1 MTEYY
6 QTTKHR
12 VVNVLVK
19 WAMSL
24 ICRVN
29 AEQLQKVP
37 TRGPMIVI
45 TNHINFL
52 DAPILYV
59 HTQPRP
65 MRGFAKIE
73 TWDST
78 FLGFLFSLWNS
89 IPVRRGKAD
98 MKAVRQGVAALKEG
112 HFLCIAP
119 EGTRSGHG
127 RLSKGHAGMVTFA
140 LLSGAP
146 FIVIAHYG
154 AEKYRENLRKLKRTD
169 FNIAV
174 GEPFRLNT
182 DKKKATHAEREQM
195 TDEIMYQL
203 AKLLP
208 PEYRGEYADLN
219 KATQMYI
226 EPIPLNQKENPYG
239 PDLKPHGSQ
248 RLAEEI

>member
-6 QTTKHR
+6 QTFKHR

-19 WAMSL
+19 WAMSR
-24 ICRVN
+24 ICRVHP
-29 AEQLQKVP
+29 EQMQKIP
-37 TRGPMIVI
+37 PRGPMIVI

-73 TWDST
+73 TWDSA
-78 FLGFLFSLWNS
+78 FLGFLFTTWNA
-89 IPVRRGKAD
+89 IPVRRGEAD
-98 MKAVRQGVAALKEG
+98 MKAVRQGVAALKDG

-127 RLSKGHAGMVTFA
+127 RLLKGHAGMVTFA

-146 FIVIAHYG
+146 FLPLAHYG
-154 AEKYRENLRKLKRTD
+154 CENYRKNLRKLKRTD
-169 FNIAV
+169 FNIVV
-174 GEPFRLNT
+174 GEPFRLKT
-182 DKKKATHAEREQM
+182 DKKKVTHAEREQM

-219 KATQMYI
+219 NATQTYI
-226 EPIPLNQKENPYG
+226 EPIQLNEKENPNG
-239 PDLKPHGSQ
+239 LDHKPHGSQ